1 MKRHSRG
8 RGYSTG
14 ALVLVLIGLSI
25 AGGQLVPANYKG
37 STYKCIVEGPW
48 PVLADNPPVVTGN
61 LSYWPLGR
69 SCTWDSA
76 ASAGTITTYSGSEAW
91 TLLVAGLLIGGAV
104 LALWRGAGLRRRGGA
119 QLSAWAE
126 DEASS

>member
-1 MKRHSRG
+1 MSKHSRG
-8 RGYSTG
+8 RGYSV
-14 ALVLVLIGLSI
+14 AAIVLVLVGLFL

-48 PVLADNPPVVTGN
+48 PALADSPPVVTGD

-69 SCTWDSA
+69 SCTWDST
-76 ASAGTITTYSGSEAW
+76 ASGGTITTYSGSEGW
-91 TLLVAGLLIGGAV
+91 TLVVTGLLIGGPV
-104 LALWRGAGLRRRGGA
+104 IALWRGARLQRRGGA

-126 DEASS
+126 DEAAS